1 MKEQTVS
8 GVRQLC
14 MMAMMSAVMCVIA
27 PLSIPIGAVPI
38 SAATL
43 VIYLSVYLL
52 GTKMGTVSC
61 AVYLMLGFAG
71 LPVFSNYTG
80 GAAKLLGPT
89 GGYLA
94 GYIFLALVCGLFMEK
109 SSYKTIWCIIG
120 MIAGTAVL
128 YVFGTVWFVIMM
140 KCDIGYAVS
149 ACVTPFIIGDLAKI
163 IFSELAGREI
173 RKRLKIAGLI

>member
-27 PLSIPIGAVPI
+27 PLSIPIGSVPI

-80 GAAKLLGPT
+80 GAA
-89 GGYLA
+89 
-94 GYIFLALVCGLFMEK
+94 
-109 SSYKTIWCIIG
+109 
-120 MIAGTAVL
+120 
-128 YVFGTVWFVIMM
+128 
-140 KCDIGYAVS
+140 
-149 ACVTPFIIGDLAKI
+149 
-163 IFSELAGREI
+163 
-173 RKRLKIAGLI
+173 

>member
-27 PLSIPIGAVPI
+27 PLSIPIGAVPV